1 MLHLKNRV
9 KECLLVDCYAES
21 VGAIHKV
28 GKSMTK
34 WEKKWAMFNDNGP

>member
-1 MLHLKNRV
+1 MLRLKNRA
-9 KECLLVDCYAES
+9 KECLLVDCYAGR

-34 WEKKWAMFNDNGP
+34 GEKKWAMFSDNGP